1 MPSLFKVFLLLSQGE
16 FFGIIS
22 GLANKILVLYVYGSR
37 LFISCRFG
45 WSYWA
50 NYFFHWL
57 GIFLPVSAIFVALRV
72 VYAHRSS
79 FYRCSKFLWLC
90 HTVIFSDACKR
101 SLGSPL
107 PKLIVTCIS
116 FWASESTLER
126 CRPHGVAVIRVQD
139 QKLLFSC
146 WSAFLIKYC
155 FRLAASNLI
164 GRTNLLTILRH
175 NLY

>member
-1 MPSLFKVFLLLSQGE
+1 MDRDYLSTAGLVGAIEQIIFFTDWVYFCLCQPFLLRCVSSMLIE
-16 FFGIIS
+16 AVLFLLEIS
-22 GLANKILVLYVYGSR
+22 MTMPH
-37 LFISCRFG
+37 
-45 WSYWA
+45 SY
-50 NYFFHWL
+50 
-57 GIFLPVSAIFVALRV
+57 
-72 VYAHRSS
+72 
-79 FYRCSKFLWLC
+79 
-90 HTVIFSDACKR
+90 FSDACKR

-155 FRLAASNLI
+155 FRRAASNLI